1 MDLRYSDEIAAAR
14 TLIAVEANAAA
25 LQRRLP
31 AGWELAPYAGDDLGG
46 TSLRGANMLLP
57 FREVYALRSQNG
69 QPAGLSQV
77 SYVAFISQARNQ
89 ATGALGHFHW
99 FLYTEDPA
107 GVPGKYRDGKLAHIT
122 RLQTFTKEKRGGTEV
137 RETFSA
143 LADDGE
149 IRLSLSYLQG
159 GMVARSTAEKPN
171 LPLYAA
177 TDPSIVRWYQE
188 DQVIN
193 IVRSDPLKINAVSEM
208 SLKVQGEPSDVFD
221 GNVRVVAVVIQPP
234 YMRQVFV

>member
-1 MDLRYSDEIAAAR
+1 MDLRYSDGIAAAR

-31 AGWELAPYAGDDLGG
+31 ADWELAPYAGDDLRG
-46 TSLRGANMLLP
+46 TSLGGANMLLP
-57 FREVYALRSQNG
+57 IHEVYALRNQNG
-69 QPAGLSQV
+69 PPAGLSQV

-122 RLQTFTKEKRGGTEV
+122 RSQTFTKEQRGETQV
-137 RETFSA
+137 RESFSA
-143 LADDGE
+143 VADDGE
-149 IRLSLSYLQG
+149 IKLSLTYLQG
-159 GMVARSTAEKPN
+159 GMLAWNTAEKPN

-177 TDPSIVRWYQE
+177 KDPSIVRWYQE
-188 DQVIN
+188 DQAIN
-193 IVRSDPLKINAVSEM
+193 IVRSDPLKINAVSEI
-208 SLKVQGEPSDVFD
+208 SLKVQGELSDVFD
-221 GNVRVVAVVIQPP
+221 GNERVVAVVIQRP

>member
-1 MDLRYSDEIAAAR
+1 MGSQPHGRSLLLKPMLPHS
-14 TLIAVEANAAA
+14 VPPSG
-25 LQRRLP
+25 RLGVG
-31 AGWELAPYAGDDLGG
+31 AAGDDLRG

-57 FREVYALRSQNG
+57 FHEVYALRNQNG

-89 ATGALGHFHW
+89 ATGALGDFHW

-122 RLQTFTKEKRGGTEV
+122 RSQTFTEEQRGETQV
-137 RETFSA
+137 RESFSA
-143 LADDGE
+143 VADDGE
-149 IRLSLSYLQG
+149 IKLSLTYLQG
-159 GMVARSTAEKPN
+159 GMLAWSTAEKPN

-177 TDPSIVRWYQE
+177 KDPGIMRWYQE

-193 IVRSDPLKINAVSEM
+193 IVRSDPLKIDAVSEI
-208 SLKVQGEPSDVFD
+208 SLKVRGELSDVFD
-221 GNVRVVAVVIQPP
+221 GNERVVAVVIQRP

>member
-1 MDLRYSDEIAAAR
+1 MDLRYSDGIAAAR

-31 AGWELAPYAGDDLGG
+31 AGWALAPYAGDDLRG
-46 TSLRGANMLLP
+46 TSLRGANMLIP
-57 FREVYALRSQNG
+57 FHEVYGVRTQDAH
-69 QPAGLSQV
+69 PAGRSQV
-77 SYVAFISQARNQ
+77 SYVAFISQGRNGG
-89 ATGALGHFHW
+89 TGALGHFHW

-107 GVPGKYRDGKLAHIT
+107 GVPGKYRDGKLAHIP
-122 RLQTFTKEKRGGTEV
+122 RSQTFTKEQRGETQV

-143 LADDGE
+143 VADDGE
-149 IRLSLSYLQG
+149 VKLSLAYRQG
-159 GMVARSTAEKPN
+159 GMVAWITAEKPN

-177 TDPSIVRWYQE
+177 KDPSIVRWYQE

-208 SLKVQGEPSDVFD
+208 SLKVQGELSDVFD
-221 GNVRVVAVVIQPP
+221 GNERVVAVVIQRP